1 MFQKIFRYAFITFIK
16 FSLSFFGLFSI
27 YSFILPKWIVGNL
40 LTVITWIFIF
50 FISFF
55 FAKWALHP
63 AMPTNRDLV
72 ILCVVWFSVTM
83 TLLLLYGLM
92 FSLRGPAILFEW
104 EVLVQ
109 LVLEAVAIVLAGFTS
124 RRRMLKHEL
133 GEGSA

>member
-1 MFQKIFRYAFITFIK
+1 
-16 FSLSFFGLFSI
+16 
-27 YSFILPKWIVGNL
+27 
-40 LTVITWIFIF
+40 
-50 FISFF
+50 
-55 FAKWALHP
+55 
-63 AMPTNRDLV
+63 
-72 ILCVVWFSVTM
+72 M